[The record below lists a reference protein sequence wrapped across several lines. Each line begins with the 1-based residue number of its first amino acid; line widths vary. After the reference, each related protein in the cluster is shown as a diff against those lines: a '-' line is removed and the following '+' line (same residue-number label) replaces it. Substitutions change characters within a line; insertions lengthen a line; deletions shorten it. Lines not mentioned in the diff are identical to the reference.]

1 MNPQINPC
9 FSIRKLIL
17 KLNFNYNLE
26 SNFLRLQITDAD
38 TNLAASQLV
47 VPTPTPLNILGLLL
61 NACCGIAL
69 VQTQWVGPLLN

>member
-9 FSIRKLIL
+9 FSLRKLIL

-26 SNFLRLQITDAD
+26 SIILRLQTDVD

-47 VPTPTPLNILGLLL
+47 PTPILLNIFGLTAQCLK
-61 NACCGIAL
+61 
-69 VQTQWVGPLLN
+69 